1 MLKEHKELSDKIDQ
15 RIWKVL
21 NLLQE
26 QDLKHIDTFM
36 LDEAIIAGFDFNA
49 DIITVRVEYWDH
61 WESST
66 YPQWGAVYDFP
77 VSFIDNTV
85 STQEIIDYWTKVD
98 SDNYKESLEEDFKVV
113 VDNLSKDK
121 TLVEMIL
128 THIKQLS

>member
-1 MLKEHKELSDKIDQ
+1 MLKEHKELSDKIDK
-15 RIWKVL
+15 RIWDVL
-21 NLLQE
+21 NLLHG
-26 QDLKHIDTFM
+26 QDFKHIDTFM
-36 LDEAIIAGFDFNA
+36 LDEAIIAGFTFDV
-49 DIITVRVEYWDH
+49 DTITVSVEYWDH
-61 WESST
+61 WESYT
-66 YPQWGAVYDFP
+66 YPQWDTSYTFP
-77 VSFIDNTV
+77 VNFIDNTV